1 MANKNNE
8 CRGQYINRVHFFNK
22 TLFVEGITGPC
33 TDGYHPEPSLPT
45 FSMKGETPSF
55 GVLQQVKP
63 STTYMFETAVKTDGD
78 AGIIAWWK
86 DVDNNAYIG
95 FDTKNHNWYL
105 RTIINGKEKEEYFTL
120 PKDFRWGVY
129 HHLRIERNQDCLKVW
144 LDEIPSPQ
152 KHLFTKIIPVT
163 EPGVPGVFDRT
174 KKALFEGVT
183 YTIGFD
189 DDRIQL
195 KEHSEILKGDFLD
208 HYEFSFQLSGL
219 SDCKMSGSYP
229 VYVDKDNYVKAQFN
243 GITRMLEVVV
253 VKQGQQI
260 LDKKYP
266 LEHLQMVYPDV
277 KYTDFVEKC
286 YRFISPSWINALY
299 LNRHEVE
306 NKAEFVD
313 DMFSKFTIEYLNEG
327 EWYPLNNSGATV
339 AEHPAYNRLSFTPIK
354 TEGIRFINKD
364 AQDLERHIYKL
375 GIQEQLKESYNFR
388 AVRRGNKLYLFVDG
402 RELGR
407 LDIHYPASCV
417 GFCSGNYSP
426 VYKGIL
432 YYHIGN

>member
-1 MANKNNE
+1 MNS
-8 CRGQYINRVHFFNK
+8 R
-22 TLFVEGITGPC
+22 
-33 TDGYHPEPSLPT
+33 
-45 FSMKGETPSF
+45 
-55 GVLQQVKP
+55 
-63 STTYMFETAVKTDGD
+63 
-78 AGIIAWWK
+78 
-86 DVDNNAYIG
+86 
-95 FDTKNHNWYL
+95 
-105 RTIINGKEKEEYFTL
+105 
-120 PKDFRWGVY
+120 
-129 HHLRIERNQDCLKVW
+129 
-144 LDEIPSPQ
+144 
-152 KHLFTKIIPVT
+152 
-163 EPGVPGVFDRT
+163 
-174 KKALFEGVT
+174 
-183 YTIGFD
+183 
-189 DDRIQL
+189 
-195 KEHSEILKGDFLD
+195 HSEILKGDFLD

-299 LNRHEVE
+299 LNRHEVG

-313 DMFSKFTIEYLNEG
+313 DMFSKFTIKYLNEG

>member
-1 MANKNNE
+1 
-8 CRGQYINRVHFFNK
+8 
-22 TLFVEGITGPC
+22 
-33 TDGYHPEPSLPT
+33 
-45 FSMKGETPSF
+45 
-55 GVLQQVKP
+55 
-63 STTYMFETAVKTDGD
+63 
-78 AGIIAWWK
+78 
-86 DVDNNAYIG
+86 
-95 FDTKNHNWYL
+95 
-105 RTIINGKEKEEYFTL
+105 
-120 PKDFRWGVY
+120 
-129 HHLRIERNQDCLKVW
+129 
-144 LDEIPSPQ
+144 
-152 KHLFTKIIPVT
+152 
-163 EPGVPGVFDRT
+163 
-174 KKALFEGVT
+174 
-183 YTIGFD
+183 
-189 DDRIQL
+189 
-195 KEHSEILKGDFLD
+195 
-208 HYEFSFQLSGL
+208 
-219 SDCKMSGSYP
+219 
-229 VYVDKDNYVKAQFN
+229 
-243 GITRMLEVVV
+243 
-253 VKQGQQI
+253 
-260 LDKKYP
+260 
-266 LEHLQMVYPDV
+266 MVYPDV

-299 LNRHEVE
+299 LNRHEVG

-432 YYHIGN
+432 YYHYGA